1 MKDFKKNI
9 KTLIFGLFLTLIIAG
24 CKSDGEEI
32 EQPEKIYYDQAQA
45 RMSSGNYFGAIE
57 SLEAIDTRYPFGKY
71 AEPVSYTHLT
81 LPTTPY
87 V

>member
-9 KTLIFGLFLTLIIAG
+9 KTLILGLFLTLIIAG

-45 RMSSGNYFGAIE
+45 RMSSGNYLGAIE
-57 SLEAIDTRYPFGKY
+57 SLEAIDTR
-71 AEPVSYTHLT
+71 
-81 LPTTPY
+81 
-87 V
+87 

>member
-45 RMSSGNYFGAIE
+45 RMSSGNYL
-57 SLEAIDTRYPFGKY
+57 SLI
-71 AEPVSYTHLT
+71 HI
-81 LPTTPY
+81 
-87 V
+87 

>member
-32 EQPEKIYYDQAQA
+32 EQPEKIYYD
-45 RMSSGNYFGAIE
+45 
-57 SLEAIDTRYPFGKY
+57 
-71 AEPVSYTHLT
+71 PVSYTHLT
-81 LPTTPY
+81 LPTKRI